1 MEFTFLL
8 SVFFHSKTFESIE
21 ILTTKSMVGYLVAI
35 VITFV
40 GNKWDNSIDII
51 NFSLDHQHKI
61 ERFLILLLQFSN
73 NDYVCYGIFMKAPQ
87 L

>member
-61 ERFLILLLQFSN
+61 ERFLILLLLTNFQITIMFVTEYS
-73 NDYVCYGIFMKAPQ
+73 
-87 L
+87 